1 MKQKSEL
8 DTVVNLNKKL
18 RDESTKTIVE
28 LAKIKNPS
36 AEVTEALTSF
46 ITAKLEQQTRD
57 DDFNNLVKMY
67 IRQRLPE
74 FSVDQLLALNNQNA
88 MNSNRATESILP
100 LFKNEQSGKTVI
112 DQLNDNSSVSNNA
125 TQLYNSNENK
135 DMLQAVT
142 YLNQVLSRLPKPD
155 GPVTEDK

>member
-1 MKQKSEL
+1 MKKKSEL
-8 DTVVNLNKKL
+8 DTVVDLNKKL
-18 RDESTKTIVE
+18 EDNTTKTMVE
-28 LAKIKNPS
+28 LAKIKNPG
-36 AEVTEALTSF
+36 AEVTEALTGF
-46 ITAKLEQQTRD
+46 LTAKLEQMNRD

-74 FSVDQLLALNNQNA
+74 FSVDQLITLNNLNA
-88 MNSNRATESILP
+88 MNSNKATESLLP

-112 DQLNDNSSVSNNA
+112 DQLNDNTNVSNNA

-155 GPVTEDK
+155 GPIEDK